1 MDDGVDEIISTRR
14 LVHIARAHSI
24 FGDRAKA
31 IELCINRFDE
41 DTKVAFND
49 LYLKLDGT
57 LDTAVQEI
65 TDELNQAIENY

>member
-1 MDDGVDEIISTRR
+1 MQC
-14 LVHIARAHSI
+14 HIARAHSI